1 MLLVL
6 RDPSRPDAPVEVDIG
21 HLLGKA
27 GKDGK
32 PSVRGPL
39 ADGAEGTPLAALRD
53 GDKLHIV
60 AAGDRRSIA
69 GLTPEALVKHLGALG
84 LGREVRLDQIHLLAD
99 EAGTGGEASY
109 AQRFADALASEGYA
123 VQEIKAPRGAI
134 RTAPG
139 GKVLVKPSPGDGAL
153 AAGDADP
160 DGYQPSKP
168 ALNHYAGPAIKDKHR
183 R

>member
-6 RDPSRPDAPVEVDIG
+6 RDPSRPDAPIGVDVG

-39 ADGAEGTPLAALRD
+39 VEGVEGSPLAALRD

-60 AAGDRRSIA
+60 AAGDRRAVA
-69 GLTPEALVKHLGALG
+69 GLTPEALVKRLGALG

-99 EAGTGGEASY
+99 DAGTGGEASY
-109 AQRFADALASEGYA
+109 AQRFAEALASEGYA
-123 VQEIKAPRGAI
+123 VQEIKAPRGAV
-134 RTAPG
+134 RTAPS
-139 GKVLVKPSPGDGAL
+139 GKVLVKPSPGEAL
-153 AAGDADP
+153 AGGNADA
-160 DGYQPSKP
+160 DGYQPSEP
-168 ALNHYAGPAIKDKHR
+168 ALNHYAGPAIKAKHR